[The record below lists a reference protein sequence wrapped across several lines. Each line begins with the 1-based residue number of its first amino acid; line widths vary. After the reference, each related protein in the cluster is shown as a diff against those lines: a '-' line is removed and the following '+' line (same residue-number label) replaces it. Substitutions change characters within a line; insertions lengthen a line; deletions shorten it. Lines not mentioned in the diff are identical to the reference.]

1 MGRLW
6 VILIGAAMACAA
18 AVSGGCTET
27 RAIIDVDNLTGQPVR
42 VEMLTVDKHGTKTTF
57 ATSRLVTGGNFTFG
71 TTDYDRLPGMRAR
84 FTLESEPEGSEF
96 DAVTLNMPPRERRTY
111 DLRLIN
117 ERLTARELVRGRPTS
132 GPSGP

>member
-1 MGRLW
+1 MSRLW
-6 VILIGAAMACAA
+6 AMAFSAALVCAA
-18 AVSGGCTET
+18 ALSGGCSGT

-57 ATSRLVTGGNFTFG
+57 STSRVVSGGNFTFG

-96 DAVTLNMPPRERRTY
+96 NAVTLNMPPRERRTY

-117 ERLTARELVRGRPTS
+117 ERLTARELVRGRPS
-132 GPSGP
+132 GGPSGP